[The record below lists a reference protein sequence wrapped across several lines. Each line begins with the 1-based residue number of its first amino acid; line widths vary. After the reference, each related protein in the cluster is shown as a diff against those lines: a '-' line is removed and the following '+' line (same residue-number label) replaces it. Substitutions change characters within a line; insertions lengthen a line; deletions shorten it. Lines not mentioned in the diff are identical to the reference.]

1 MIGHDL
7 GAHAA
12 SYTGHRLYG
21 IGRITCIFL
30 FHATSDLNYFINSPY
45 FQLNDVGLDPSTI
58 YFEAGDVATH
68 LDPTDAL
75 LVDTIHTDKTFPSL
89 GRNHVGL
96 GFETNLGKSLDS
108 YFLFNLQC

>member
-7 GAHAA
+7 GAHVA

-21 IGRITCIFL
+21 IGRITGMVLRFFPNPIEN
-30 FHATSDLNYFINSPY
+30 HYVT
-45 FQLNDVGLDPSTI
+45 GLDPSTI
-58 YFEAGDVATH
+58 YFEGGDIATH

-75 LVDTIHTDKTFPSL
+75 LVDTVHTDKTFPSL

-96 GFETNLGKSLDS
+96 GFETNLGRFNCH
-108 YFLFNLQC
+108 YFIILTIHRIILF